1 MMVSLF
7 FPRSEFII
15 LSLGQHA
22 YRTATQ
28 KLELAIY
35 LYILGQPRF
44 QGSLYCFESE
54 PWERGCSG
62 MSVTDVIWCDV
73 KVHFKVVKQHG
84 FKCEWYVL
92 FMKGWRLYSSSVKQ
106 CLLYI
111 GESRPISQA
120 TKRARPTQ
128 ERSIEQVAGNPRRGR
143 FTIETPLQRERR
155 LEIQRQKRKRR
166 RARTLTGC

>member
-1 MMVSLF
+1 
-7 FPRSEFII
+7 
-15 LSLGQHA
+15 
-22 YRTATQ
+22 
-28 KLELAIY
+28 
-35 LYILGQPRF
+35 
-44 QGSLYCFESE
+44 
-54 PWERGCSG
+54 
-62 MSVTDVIWCDV
+62 
-73 KVHFKVVKQHG
+73 
-84 FKCEWYVL
+84 
-92 FMKGWRLYSSSVKQ
+92 MKSRRLYSLSVKQ
-106 CLLYI
+106 RLLYI